1 MFYLDYIIDIIQ
13 AIILL
18 DFNVLNSVGRWF
30 VVLECTER
38 FVYSGINIAILD
50 LRVISR
56 LLEYSN
62 LYLLY

>member
-30 VVLECTER
+30 VVR
-38 FVYSGINIAILD
+38 SVPS
-50 LRVISR
+50 V
-56 LLEYSN
+56 
-62 LYLLY
+62 LYIVG